1 MSKNYDLIATVD
13 IDIAS
18 PLVDD
23 TSFDNL
29 LIVGPLPKVAPEKA
43 PPKVGTYSSMD
54 EVLEAGWTA
63 SGDDADP
70 IGVAA
75 QVAFGQSPR
84 PTTLYI
90 APQQLTAAAVVA
102 GKTIEAV
109 NSAIDEYAGKK
120 EGLTGCSIAYD
131 EGTRVLCMT
140 LTGPVSGVKNTGLFD
155 MLSALS
161 AAGYTAT
168 IDGTAITD
176 GNSFMSLPVFRE
188 ISDLEE
194 GGEAVQFIIELH
206 APDSDEGVPYGV
218 IVQRPGAVVA
228 TSQVPDFTAEPIDN
242 PQNEVESAVET
253 VQRAV
258 SSTGWYVVCT
268 AGVDPAEYEEI
279 AAYIETQE
287 RMFCYTELGFFGA
300 GEDGT
305 DQPTVGTVYYRTKGI
320 YGRETTDQADEDIP
334 PANLY
339 MNVAAVAKW
348 LNYESGS
355 ETSAFKTLASVYPSE
370 LTTTEMRALADA
382 NLDYFI
388 TVGNKNI
395 TMNGKVVAGEWADI
409 IRFRDWL
416 KNDMQVR
423 VVNLFITNPKIP
435 YTDSGIGLVQNQMLA
450 SLKAGQ
456 DVGGIAED
464 EFDEDGNTIPGYQTS
479 VPLAAT
485 ISASDKASRR
495 LTNCKFKARLAGA
508 IHFAELTGSLT
519 YEL

>member
-1 MSKNYDLIATVD
+1 M
-13 IDIAS
+13 
-18 PLVDD
+18 
-23 TSFDNL
+23 
-29 LIVGPLPKVAPEKA
+29 
-43 PPKVGTYSSMD
+43 
-54 EVLEAGWTA
+54 
-63 SGDDADP
+63 
-70 IGVAA
+70 
-75 QVAFGQSPR
+75 
-84 PTTLYI
+84 
-90 APQQLTAAAVVA
+90 
-102 GKTIEAV
+102 
-109 NSAIDEYAGKK
+109 
-120 EGLTGCSIAYD
+120 
-131 EGTRVLCMT
+131 
-140 LTGPVSGVKNTGLFD
+140 
-155 MLSALS
+155 
-161 AAGYTAT
+161 
-168 IDGTAITD
+168 
-176 GNSFMSLPVFRE
+176 
-188 ISDLEE
+188 
-194 GGEAVQFIIELH
+194 
-206 APDSDEGVPYGV
+206 
-218 IVQRPGAVVA
+218 
-228 TSQVPDFTAEPIDN
+228 
-242 PQNEVESAVET
+242 
-253 VQRAV
+253 
-258 SSTGWYVVCT
+258 
-268 AGVDPAEYEEI
+268 
-279 AAYIETQE
+279 
-287 RMFCYTELGFFGA
+287 
-300 GEDGT
+300 
-305 DQPTVGTVYYRTKGI
+305 
-320 YGRETTDQADEDIP
+320 
-334 PANLY
+334 
-339 MNVAAVAKW
+339 AAVAKW